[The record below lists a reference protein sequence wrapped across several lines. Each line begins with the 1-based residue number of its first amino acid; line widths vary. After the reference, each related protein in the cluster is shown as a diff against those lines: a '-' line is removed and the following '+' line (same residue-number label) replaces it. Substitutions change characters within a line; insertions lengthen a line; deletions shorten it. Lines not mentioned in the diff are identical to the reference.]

1 MMAKESKGGWGNW
14 IGYILL
20 PFTIALQNDPLDYIR
35 VAKATIDRRK
45 HSLEA
50 FCTFSTAK
58 FVLYTFGAKVHTID
72 FYNIPYF
79 ISGVKISTA
88 NKNIVEG

>member
-1 MMAKESKGGWGNW
+1 MTCIPKCTDAINMQLQALADMMAKESKGRWGNW

-72 FYNIPYF
+72 I
-79 ISGVKISTA
+79 
-88 NKNIVEG
+88 